1 MHLIVCVFYL
11 QVGLQIGDQILEV
24 YGVNVR
30 SCGMETAARVL
41 SSRRNTFD
49 MKVSAAC
56 NEAYLRGSR
65 RRGPVRGTP
74 QTAKGRRKL
83 PIPGAN

>member
-41 SSRRNTFD
+41 SSRRNTFE
-49 MKVSAAC
+49 MKVQF
-56 NEAYLRGSR
+56 N
-65 RRGPVRGTP
+65 
-74 QTAKGRRKL
+74 
-83 PIPGAN
+83 PGQLVNRCVF